1 MGEKSLDIYK
11 DVISNIYTSHIY
23 NGYDYLIHITRD
35 FSPILFLFVL
45 CIYIYIIYMYIYLS
59 ITYLFPIMVAHT
71 AR

>member
-45 CIYIYIIYMYIYLS
+45 CIY
-59 ITYLFPIMVAHT
+59 T
-71 AR
+71 

>member
-11 DVISNIYTSHIY
+11 DVISNIYTSYIY
-23 NGYDYLIHITRD
+23 NDYDYLMHITRD

-45 CIYIYIIYMYIYLS
+45 CIYIHNIYVYLS
-59 ITYLFPIMVAHT
+59 ITYLFPIVVAHT